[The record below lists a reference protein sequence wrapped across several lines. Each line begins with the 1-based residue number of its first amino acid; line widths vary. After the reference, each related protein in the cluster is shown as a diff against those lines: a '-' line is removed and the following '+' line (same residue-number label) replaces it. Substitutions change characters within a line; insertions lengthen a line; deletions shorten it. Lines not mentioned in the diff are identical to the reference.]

1 MKVPLFDSTAV
12 NKHLYGE
19 FEAVFS
25 QFIRSGNFI
34 LGEAVQ
40 RFESHMAEQIGCK
53 YAIGVSSGTDALIV
67 ALATLDIGPGDEVLC
82 PAFTFFATASSVAR
96 LGATPVWVDCDEDDF
111 LINLEDAQ
119 RKVSEKTKAIIP
131 VHLFGQ
137 SCLADAVLAFAEK
150 NKLWIIEDVAQA
162 QGALSSK
169 RQAGSWG
176 HINAFSFFPTKNL
189 GGFGDAGLV
198 TTNDVALAEKARCI
212 RVHGSP
218 VRYEH
223 LYLGGNFRM
232 DTVQAALLD
241 LKLPYVKDAI
251 RMRRENAALYLK
263 ELMSLSENLV
273 LPQENPGNFHT
284 WNQFTVRV
292 LKGQRDALK
301 AYLEEQG
308 IGCGVYYP
316 KTLDLQPCLQKIS
329 TDKGYPPYVSH
340 RLASEVLSLPIS
352 PGLTSD
358 QITYVCECITK
369 FFNEICQK

>member
-12 NKHLYGE
+12 NKHLYGD
-19 FEAVFS
+19 FEAFFA

-40 RFESHMAEQIGCK
+40 CFESHIAEQIGCK

-67 ALATLDIGPGDEVLC
+67 SLATLNIGPGDEVLC
-82 PAFTFFATASSVAR
+82 PSFTFFATASSVAR
-96 LGATPVWVDCDEDDF
+96 LGATPVWVDCNEDDF

-137 SCLADAVLAFAEK
+137 SSDADAILSFSEK
-150 NKLWIIEDVAQA
+150 NKLFIIEDVAQA
-162 QGALSSK
+162 QGALSGS

-198 TTNDVALAEKARCI
+198 TTNDAALAEKARYL

-223 LYLGGNFRM
+223 IYLGGNFRI
-232 DTVQAALLD
+232 DTLQAALLD
-241 LKLPYVKDAI
+241 MKLPYLKEAI

-263 ELMSLSENLV
+263 RLEGLSDHLA
-273 LPQENPGNFHT
+273 LPQEKLGRFHT
-284 WNQFTVRV
+284 WNQFTIRV
-292 LKGQRDALK
+292 FNGQRNALK

-316 KTLDLQPCLQKIS
+316 KTLDLQSCMQGIS
-329 TDKGYPPYVSH
+329 TDKKHPTRVAH
-340 RLASEVLSLPIS
+340 RLANEVLSLPIF

-358 QITYVCECITK
+358 QIAYICETITM
-369 FFNEICQK
+369 FFA